1 MRGPSERPV
10 AAVDDTAGVRGPIR
24 VLHVDD
30 DDAYAELVSTF
41 LERADDRIDVVT
53 ATSATAGL
61 EVLDEGGIDCVVSDH
76 DMPGRDGIEFLE
88 AVREDHPDLPFI
100 LFTGKGSEEIASLAI
115 SAGVDDY
122 LQKGRGTEQYTLL
135 ANRVVNYV
143 GRARE
148 RTQRQRLLAAI
159 ETTRDGVALL
169 DTDGEYVYVNEAYGD
184 LYGVDPADV
193 VGQHWT
199 DVFPDEEGSFLDEVV
214 RPALETDGFW
224 EGESTVKRADGSTF
238 VAERTATAT
247 GTDEFVWSVRD
258 VTDRKERERA
268 LTETNRQLEGV
279 LDTVEAAIFMKDT
292 EGQYLLMNQ
301 NCRDLIG
308 LEEGERAVGKTDYDL
323 VPAEMA
329 DRYRADD
336 RQVLAS
342 GETLVVEEPVPT
354 PEGVRTYLTRK
365 SPVVDEEGDP
375 YAICAVSTDITERKE
390 RERELELTTELLSST
405 ERMGDVGSWELDVE
419 RRTVT
424 WTEGTRRILG
434 VAETF
439 DPTLEEGLAFV
450 VPEERE
456 RIASLV
462 ERCIERGEPFETET
476 RVVTRD
482 GDQCWVAVRGE
493 TRETAADTRVVRGYL
508 QDITRRKQREEQ
520 LVAARERLDTVV
532 SNVPVVLFAL
542 DAEGTFTLSEGKGL
556 EPLGL
561 ASGEVVGESVFDV
574 YGWHDD
580 IVAAADRALD
590 GEPIEE
596 VYSMDDIVFETTF
609 QPVFDDEGDLERVI
623 GVAVD
628 VTKFDVAGDD

>member
-1 MRGPSERPV
+1 MRGPSDRPV
-10 AAVDDTAGVRGPIR
+10 AAVGDAAGVRGPIG

-30 DDAYAELVSTF
+30 DDRYAELVSTF

-76 DMPGRDGIEFLE
+76 DMTGRDGIEFLE

-143 GRARE
+143 GRARG

-199 DVFPDEEGSFLDEVV
+199 DVFPDEEASFLDEVV
-214 RPALETDGFW
+214 RPALETDDYW
-224 EGESTVKRADGSTF
+224 EDESTVERADGSTF

-268 LTETNRQLEGV
+268 LTETNRQLKAV
-279 LDTVEAAIFMKDT
+279 LDTVEAAIFMKDA
-292 EGQYLLMNQ
+292 EGHYLLMNQ

-308 LEEGERAVGKTDYDL
+308 LDEGERAVGKMDDDLLPTDI
-323 VPAEMA
+323 A

-336 RQVLAS
+336 RQVLES
-342 GETLVVEEPVPT
+342 CETLVVEEPVPT

-365 SPVVDEEGDP
+365 SPVVDEDGDP
-375 YAICAVSTDITERKE
+375 YAICAVATDITDRKA
-390 RERELELTTELLSST
+390 REEELLATTEQ
-405 ERMGDVGSWELDVE
+405 LD
-419 RRTVT
+419 
-424 WTEGTRRILG
+424 
-434 VAETF
+434 A
-439 DPTLEEGLAFV
+439 
-450 VPEERE
+450 
-456 RIASLV
+456 
-462 ERCIERGEPFETET
+462 
-476 RVVTRD
+476 
-482 GDQCWVAVRGE
+482 
-493 TRETAADTRVVRGYL
+493 
-508 QDITRRKQREEQ
+508 
-520 LVAARERLDTVV
+520 VV

-542 DAEGTFTLSEGKGL
+542 DAEGIFTLSEGKGL

-561 ASGEVVGESVFDV
+561 DPGEVVGGSVFDV
-574 YGWHDD
+574 YDRHDD
-580 IVAAADRALD
+580 IVAAADRALEGD
-590 GEPIEE
+590 IVEE
-596 VYSMDDIVFETTF
+596 VYTVDDIVFETTF
-609 QPVFDDEGDLERVI
+609 QPVLDDEGALERVI

-628 VTKFDVAGDD
+628 VTKFNGVDDGGT